1 MRGETGERWRVLC
14 EQAAVEQDHDRLLML
29 IRNINGLLDEKEARL
44 AAARSKRDEKK
55 PTKKK

>member
-14 EQAAVEQDHDRLLML
+14 EQAAVAQDHDRLLML

-44 AAARSKRDEKK
+44 AAARSKRDETK
-55 PTKKK
+55 PLKKK

>member
-55 PTKKK
+55 TLKKK

>member
-44 AAARSKRDEKK
+44 AAARSKRDETK
-55 PTKKK
+55 PLKKK

>member
-55 PTKKK
+55 R

>member
-55 PTKKK
+55 PLKKK

>member
-14 EQAAVEQDHDRLLML
+14 EQAAVEQDHDRLLIL

-55 PTKKK
+55 TLKKK

>member
-1 MRGETGERWRVLC
+1 MRGENGDRWRVLC

-44 AAARSKRDEKK
+44 AAARSKRDETK
-55 PTKKK
+55 PLKKK